1 MVYGSSLYNL
11 DIDTSDLDLSI
22 STKEEITLK
31 DLEKYL
37 KENNKNDQY
46 TKINGIFSASVPI
59 IKLEIDYLKLEN
71 NEIQK
76 LYQLLTNTKYYKIY
90 SNSENNHYMNK
101 VNIDISLNSINQ
113 KQIEFIKN
121 SLIDYP
127 MMRPLI
133 KIIKKILQLKNMNN
147 SYHGGMSSYC
157 LFLLIYS
164 YIKLYFK
171 QIDNNEYYKYG
182 LLLIGVI
189 SFYINYIDFNY
200 TLIDPCADNPFIID
214 YNLET
219 FPTIIEPISKQ
230 NAAKTIYKIFDVLNC
245 LRDVY
250 EDIITIIEN
259 NENKNDNLIIK
270 LMNKYSNEQTY
281 DF

>member
-1 MVYGSSLYNL
+1 M

-22 STKEEITLK
+22 TTKEEITLL

-37 KENNKNDQY
+37 KENNENNQY
-46 TKINGIFSASVPI
+46 TKLNGIFSASVPI

-71 NEIQK
+71 EEIQK
-76 LYQLLTNTKYYKIY
+76 LYKLLKRTKYYQNLY
-90 SNSENNHYMNK
+90 NSKNNNYMNK
-101 VNIDISLNSINQ
+101 INIDISLNSINK
-113 KQIEFIKN
+113 KQIEFIKI
-121 SLIDYP
+121 SLSDYP
-127 MMRPLI
+127 IMKPLI

-147 SYHGGMSSYC
+147 SYHGGMGSYC

-164 YIKLYFK
+164 YVKIYIK
-171 QIDNNEYYKYG
+171 QIGNNENLNDINYG
-182 LLLIGVI
+182 LLIIGVL

-200 TLIDPCADNPFIID
+200 TLIDPCADNPFIIN

-219 FPTIIEPISKQ
+219 VPTIIEPISKQ
-230 NAAKTIYKIFDVLNC
+230 NAAKTIYKIFDVLDC

-250 EDIITIIEN
+250 KDIFTFIEK
-259 NENKNDNLIIK
+259 NEKTNINLIFE
-270 LMNKYSNEQTY
+270 LMNEYLKNKTY